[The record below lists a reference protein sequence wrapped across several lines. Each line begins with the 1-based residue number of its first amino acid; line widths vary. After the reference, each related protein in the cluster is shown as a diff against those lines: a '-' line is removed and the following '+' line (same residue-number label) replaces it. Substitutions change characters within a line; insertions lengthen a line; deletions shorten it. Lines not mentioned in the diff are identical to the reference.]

1 MKRLSLA
8 KPGTVRTN
16 FLIVMYGN
24 ISNILGW
31 PKSSFG
37 FFCNFLQK
45 NMNELFGQPNIKMHE
60 FIVILRA
67 KQNLHCS
74 PLDGTRNKLI
84 ILKTGKHRERVMHFF
99 PPFLY
104 KQYLRISKYLIKKFF
119 TEKFHPLNE
128 DKMLEYQHIITSNE
142 LRDLGN
148 KMKANI
154 K

>member
-8 KPGTVRTN
+8 KLGTVRTI
-16 FLIVMYGN
+16 FLIVIYRN

-31 PKSSFG
+31 PNSSFG
-37 FFCNFLQK
+37 FSCNILQK

-74 PLDGTRNKLI
+74 PLDATRNKLI
-84 ILKTGKHRERVMHFF
+84 ILKTGKHRERVIHFF
-99 PPFLY
+99 LPFLY
-104 KQYLRISKYLIKKFF
+104 KQYLRIIKYLMKKFF

-128 DKMLEYQHIITSNE
+128 DKMLQYQHIIIYNE

-148 KMKANI
+148 KLKTNI

>member
-37 FFCNFLQK
+37 FLCNFLQK

-84 ILKTGKHRERVMHFF
+84 ILKTGKHRERVMLFF
-99 PPFLY
+99 LPFSVQTVPQDKQILDKKVLY
-104 KQYLRISKYLIKKFF
+104 GKIPSPK
-119 TEKFHPLNE
+119 
-128 DKMLEYQHIITSNE
+128 
-142 LRDLGN
+142 
-148 KMKANI
+148 
-154 K
+154 